1 GAHGATLTHV
11 MVAGAASIGLILFG
25 VTLMLTRGVTGA
37 LRGMV
42 RDMRKLASGDFN
54 VVLPGLGRGDEIG
67 AMAKAVEQ
75 FKAKAVERARQE
87 AEQEDAAKRAATAAR
102 KAEMH
107 RLADRLETA
116 RRHLRTAGSPTSSK
130 ARPARSPA
138 MPTPP
143 GNCRTWLPAPRARP
157 RSTSSRLR
165 TPPMS

>member
-107 RLADRLETA
+107 RLPAGLGSPRGQHVTGGA
-116 RRHLRTAGSPTSSK
+116 PRSRRTAPQP
-130 ARPARSPA
+130 RPRP
-138 MPTPP
+138 
-143 GNCRTWLPAPRARP
+143 PAPP
-157 RSTSSRLR
+157 
-165 TPPMS
+165 